1 MLRHITIPLRTCG
14 EQPLSRLSW
23 IAALALLPLSLVGM
37 GSRAQAAGLTTAFN
51 PNEWVLVNTAI
62 TGENPVPNN
71 VYLCNTPSIDRVDAC
86 VDSADGNGFVLYGS
100 SVDTEPSPL
109 GNNDTIFS
117 IKNTNS
123 NLYVVTFNWTLP
135 PTPGASSTIT
145 LSINNNGIIYSLN
158 QQGST
163 IMGTPSGDCPTG
175 NFCTAQSATAYVPA
189 GATLSFKVSSDSSA
203 GAPTLTIDNFNAT
216 EVPAP
221 LPIAGSSAVLLYSR
235 RLRRRTLTAASQ
247 PPALHPSTGKVLSLA
262 EQRASLQRQL
272 ALKHYGTILGGPVQ
286 PVLPISRSTNQS

>member
-1 MLRHITIPLRTCG
+1 MLRLITIPLRTCRG
-14 EQPLSRLSW
+14 QPLSRLSW

-51 PNEWVLVNTAI
+51 PNQWVLVNTAI
-62 TGENPVPNN
+62 TGENPVPSNQ
-71 VYLCNTPSIDRVDAC
+71 YYCSSLSRDTAC
-86 VDSADGNGFVLYGS
+86 VDSADENGFVLYGS
-100 SVDTEPSPL
+100 SADTTDPNL

-135 PTPGASSTIT
+135 PTPGTSSAIT

-163 IMGTPSGDCPTG
+163 ITGTPSGDCPNG
-175 NFCTAQSATAYVPA
+175 NFCTPQSATAYVPA

-262 EQRASLQRQL
+262 KQRASLQRQL

-286 PVLPISRSTNQS
+286 PVLPISRSTTKS